1 MDQTNDHEIIFSI
14 ILVVHNERE
23 CLINLLNDLS
33 LQDFPP
39 EQTEM
44 ILVDSASVDGTG
56 KVMKDFA
63 DHHSDRKI
71 TLLQNPDR
79 ITAPGLNL
87 AIKAATGRFL
97 LRLDAHTRIP
107 NDFLVR
113 NFEALQKGE
122 SVVGGRIVYMQPS
135 GIWELTLSSA
145 ASSRF
150 GAACAPFRQLRAAG
164 YVDTLAFA
172 AYSRQV
178 FANVGLFNETLVRN
192 EDNEMHYRIR
202 KAGFRFYYDPT
213 IISRYLSRR
222 TLGGLLRQMY
232 NNGLWIFPTMAI
244 QPRCFSF
251 RHFVPLF
258 FFLTL
263 VFSGLTAIVLTG
275 WVLGFVL
282 SVYFLAAFVFAAQKT
297 SCFSGYRK
305 FAVLLIPFHFFLIH
319 SAYGIGTFVGMT
331 RSIGEFLHW
340 ILTGPKRS
348 EMEM

>member
-1 MDQTNDHEIIFSI
+1 MDETNSHEIIFSI

-23 CLINLLNDLS
+23 CLINLLQDLT
-33 LQDFPP
+33 LQDFPA
-39 EQTEM
+39 ERTEI

-56 KVMKDFA
+56 HVMKDFA
-63 DHHSDRKI
+63 DNYSPRKI
-71 TLLQNPDR
+71 IILQNPYK

-87 AIKAATGRFL
+87 AIKAATGRFV

-107 NDFLVR
+107 TDFLTR
-113 NFEALQKGE
+113 NYEALEKGE

-135 GIWELTLSSA
+135 GIWELILSAA

-172 AYSRQV
+172 AYSRHV

-222 TLGGLLRQMY
+222 TLRGLLRQMY

-258 FFLTL
+258 FFLVL
-263 VFSGLTAIVLTG
+263 VFSVLTATVLTG
-275 WVLGFVL
+275 WLLGFVL
-282 SVYFLAAFVFAAQKT
+282 LVYFLAAFIFAAQKT
-297 SCFSGYRK
+297 SSFSGYRK
-305 FAVLLIPFHFFLIH
+305 FAVFLIPFCFFLIH
-319 SAYGIGTFVGMT
+319 CAYGIGTSVGMF
-331 RSIGEFLHW
+331 RLIGEFFGLV
-340 ILTGPKRS
+340 LNPS
-348 EMEM
+348 QEF

>member
-1 MDQTNDHEIIFSI
+1 MDETNSHEIIFSI

-23 CLINLLNDLS
+23 CLINLLQDLT
-33 LQDFPP
+33 LQDFPA
-39 EQTEM
+39 ERTEM
-44 ILVDSASVDGTG
+44 ILVDSASIDGTG
-56 KVMKDFA
+56 QAMHDFA
-63 DHHSDRKI
+63 ENHTRRRI
-71 TLLQNPDR
+71 TILQNPDK

-87 AIKAATGRFL
+87 AIRAATGKFV

-107 NDFLVR
+107 TDFLTR
-113 NFEALQKGE
+113 NYEALQKGE

-135 GIWELTLSSA
+135 GIWELILSTA
-145 ASSRF
+145 VSSRF

-222 TLGGLLRQMY
+222 TLRGLLRQMY

-258 FFLTL
+258 FFLIL
-263 VFSGLTAIVLTG
+263 LFCALTAIVLTG
-275 WVLGFVL
+275 WLLGFVL
-282 SVYFLAAFVFAAQKT
+282 LVYFLAAFIFAAQKT

-305 FAVLLIPFHFFLIH
+305 FGVLLIPFYFFLIH
-319 SAYGIGTFVGMT
+319 SAYGIGTSVGMF
-331 RSIGEFLHW
+331 RLIGEYFGLV
-340 ILTGPKRS
+340 LNPS
-348 EMEM
+348 QQF